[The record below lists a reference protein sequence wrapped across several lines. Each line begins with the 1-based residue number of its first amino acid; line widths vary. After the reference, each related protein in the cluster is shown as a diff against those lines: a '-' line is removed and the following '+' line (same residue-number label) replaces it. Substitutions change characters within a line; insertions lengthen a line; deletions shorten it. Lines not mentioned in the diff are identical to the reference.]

1 VTPSLRVVL
10 DPNVLVSGAITPR
23 GAGARILALIDS
35 GDLVSIAS
43 PQLVAE
49 LSAVLRRPKFRRY
62 LDLEDVGEFMDE
74 FVTLSE
80 PHDDPSDPAPLSP
93 DSKDDYLIALAL
105 DSRAD
110 ALVSGDSDL
119 HGLDVLG
126 LRVFTPREL
135 LDRYLLDQDV

>member
-1 VTPSLRVVL
+1 MTPSLRVVL

-62 LDLEDVGEFMDE
+62 LASIFHDGPDRG
-74 FVTLSE
+74 LS
-80 PHDDPSDPAPLSP
+80 APVASM
-93 DSKDDYLIALAL
+93 
-105 DSRAD
+105 
-110 ALVSGDSDL
+110 LV
-119 HGLDVLG
+119 
-126 LRVFTPREL
+126 
-135 LDRYLLDQDV
+135 

>member
-1 VTPSLRVVL
+1 MTPSLRVVL

-74 FVTLSE
+74 
-80 PHDDPSDPAPLSP
+80 
-93 DSKDDYLIALAL
+93 
-105 DSRAD
+105 
-110 ALVSGDSDL
+110 
-119 HGLDVLG
+119 
-126 LRVFTPREL
+126 
-135 LDRYLLDQDV
+135 LDRKSVV